1 MGFKR
6 LTLKAVVLFALGLSL
21 SACSVKGNIDDITSQ
36 IKTYKLGQQT
46 GLTSGSK
53 QNEIVNG
60 YRVSATVGDM
70 STGIHQNIDGYTV
83 YGSVQGNI
91 SSETYDTTFE

>member
-1 MGFKR
+1 VGSKQ
-6 LTLKAVVLFALGLSL
+6 LTLKAVVLFAIGLSL
-21 SACSVKGNIDDITSQ
+21 SACSVKGNIEDIAEEL
-36 IKTYKLGQQT
+36 KTYRLGQQT

-70 STGIHQNIDGYTV
+70 GTGIQQNINGYTV

-91 SSETYDTTFE
+91 SSETFDTTFE